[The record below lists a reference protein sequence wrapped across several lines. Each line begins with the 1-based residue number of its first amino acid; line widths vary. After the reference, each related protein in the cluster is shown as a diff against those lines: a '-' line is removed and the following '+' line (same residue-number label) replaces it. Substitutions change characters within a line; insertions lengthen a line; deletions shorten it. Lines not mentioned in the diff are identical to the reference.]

1 MQPIRPIKRER
12 ATNLCTAATAAARQ
26 VMGTAMRRPTAIAI
40 RLGATAII
48 AIAAAA
54 VAHPSFAQAWPTKPI
69 RLIVPF
75 PPGGG
80 TDLVARSVA
89 ARMSEGL
96 GQPIVAENRGGAG
109 GTIGADAVAKSAP
122 DGYTIGIATTSTHP
136 GALVLQKNVPYDPLA
151 SFTQIVLIARTSFV
165 LLGSGTLPEK
175 TLAELIANAKANP
188 GKLNIANVGTS
199 TIAYLLTQQLKQITG
214 TQMVDVG
221 YKGASQVYPDLIS
234 NQVSLF
240 LDNPGASTPL
250 VSAGKLKAFAVTGP
264 TPSMPGVPSFDEAG
278 IKGFDQSFWYG
289 FVAPAG
295 TPKAIVD
302 RLHAEAARF
311 VQSAEGKKEFA
322 ARSLEPAG
330 DSPESFAATMRR
342 DIEHF
347 RTLARTL
354 NVQPQ

>member
-1 MQPIRPIKRER
+1 MHARRI
-12 ATNLCTAATAAARQ
+12 AAG
-26 VMGTAMRRPTAIAI
+26 VVLAIAS
-40 RLGATAII
+40 AQ
-48 AIAAAA
+48 A
-54 VAHPSFAQAWPTKPI
+54 VAQAWPTKPI

-89 ARMSEGL
+89 ARVADAI
-96 GQPIVAENRGGAG
+96 GQPIIAENRAGAG
-109 GTIGADAVAKSAP
+109 GTIGADVVAKSPP

-136 GALVLQKNVPYDPLA
+136 GAVALLKSVPYDPLA
-151 SFTQIVLIARTSFV
+151 GFTPITLIARTSFV
-165 LLGSGTLPEK
+165 LLGSGTLPVSN
-175 TLAELIANAKANP
+175 LNELIAHARANA

-199 TIAYLLTQQLKQITG
+199 TIAYLLTQQFKQLTA

-221 YKGASQVYPDLIS
+221 YKGSSQVYPDLIS

-250 VSAGKLKAFAVTGP
+250 VNASKLKAFAVTGP
-264 TPSMPGVPSFDEAG
+264 TPSMPGVPSFADAG
-278 IKGFDQSFWYG
+278 LKGFDQSFWYG

-295 TPKAIVD
+295 TPKAIID
-302 RLHAEAARF
+302 RLHAEAAKF

-330 DSPESFAATMRR
+330 ESPEQFASTIRQ
-342 DIEHF
+342 DIERF
-347 RTLARTL
+347 RTLAQSL
-354 NVQPQ
+354 NIQPQ